1 MMKFEADYDPELI
14 CKYHRWHRQDEFSA
28 VAGLITTL
36 SFFALFWLIIPSN
49 AAAVFVL
56 HRMRIIR
63 LCQKYP
69 KLLLA
74 AGYCGLAWISIGWNS
89 AAGWS
94 SKLAFGLAAWMVI
107 GLIAACIFR
116 LQTSRP
122 LVRLPWFIE
131 WFKQKLKN
139 PLDARIVRRIAENTF
154 VILPSL
160 ILVVAP
166 AACSVWTIGTYLM
179 VIFRVFRTQEFIIH
193 YDVHNHFFRWKH
205 LASKRDQIV
214 LRSVNLYTKVILPFL
229 SCRIPFSYSV
239 THGIIHHTEDN
250 GIDDIQT
257 TVFHDR
263 KSCLDFCRFVWTKG
277 LEFLIPLDA
286 FRYLAE
292 RNMRRPARVLL
303 RGYVIW
309 YAALLLIGLFNPIAA
324 AVLLVVP
331 LLTSVPLSIGTLFWH
346 GLVDVTDP
354 LNVYTNTISLELDSE
369 SGLGSHVEHHLRPNS
384 HWTQQ
389 GTSAQSDSESYGVRG
404 VIVFRS
410 IENVRFMFMKAL
422 WTRDFKSLTK
432 LCVPTCGL
440 QRDVSRFAELLGQ
453 RSEPLIR
460 AVRAPMYESFDR
472 KLGQYMAKLLPGDL
486 EQVGS
491 ATRSL
496 EFAGD

>member
-1 MMKFEADYDPELI
+1 MKFEADYDPDLI
-14 CKYHRWHRQDEFSA
+14 AKYHKWHEHEGFSA
-28 VAGLITTL
+28 AAGLVTTL
-36 SFFALFWLIIPSN
+36 TFFALFWLIISSN
-49 AAAVFVL
+49 AAAVFIL
-56 HRMRIIR
+56 RRSRIIR

-74 AGYCGLAWISIGWNS
+74 VGYCGLAWVSNGWNN

-94 SKLAFGLAAWMVI
+94 SKLVFGLVAWIVI
-107 GLIAACIFR
+107 GLIAACIFK
-116 LQTSRP
+116 LQNSRP
-122 LVRLPWFIE
+122 LGQRPRFIE
-131 WFKQKLKN
+131 WFKQRLKN
-139 PLDARIVRRIAENTF
+139 PRDARMVRRIAENTF

-160 ILVVAP
+160 ILVVVP
-166 AACSVWTIGTYLM
+166 AVCSVWTVSTYLM
-179 VIFRVFRTQEFIIH
+179 VIFRVFQTQEFIIH

-205 LASKRDQIV
+205 LTSKRDQIV
-214 LRSVNLYTKVILPFL
+214 FRSVNLYTKIIVPFL
-229 SCRIPFSYSV
+229 SCRIPFSYSI
-239 THGIIHHTEDN
+239 THGIIHHCEDN

-263 KSCLDFCRFVWTKG
+263 KSCLDFCRFVWAKG
-277 LEFLIPLDA
+277 LEFLVPRDA

-292 RNMRRPARVLL
+292 RNMSRPARALL

-309 YAALLLIGLFNPIAA
+309 YTALLLIGLFNPIAA
-324 AVLLVVP
+324 VILFLVP
-331 LLTSVPLSIGTLFWH
+331 LLTSIPLGIGTLFWH

-354 LNVYTNTISLELDSE
+354 RNLYTNTISLELDSE
-369 SGLGSHVEHHLRPNS
+369 SGLGSHIEHHLRPNS

-389 GTSAQSDSESYGVRG
+389 GKSAQSDSENYGARG

-410 IENVRFMFMKAL
+410 VENVRFMFMKAL

-432 LCVPTCGL
+432 LCVPTCEL
-440 QRDVSRFAELLGQ
+440 QCDLSRFAELLDQ

-460 AVRAPMYESFDR
+460 AVRTPLYEAVDR
-472 KLGQYMAKLLPGDL
+472 KLGQCMAKLLPGDL
-486 EQVGS
+486 EQAGS